1 MTDNDTFVS
10 SSLEGGYSRDLV
22 KVNKIQDLKAA
33 QQARKLGTRDAGLGK
48 KTVFGILLT
57 DGSSGRRDS
66 REKRA
71 RMQDQALVSR
81 EPVFCVAQ

>member
-1 MTDNDTFVS
+1 MR
-10 SSLEGGYSRDLV
+10 G
-22 KVNKIQDLKAA
+22 
-33 QQARKLGTRDAGLGK
+33 AGLGK
-48 KTVFGILLT
+48 KTAFGILT

>member
-10 SSLEGGYSRDLV
+10 SSLEGYSRDLV

-33 QQARKLGTRDAGLGK
+33 QQARKLGRRDAGLGK

-57 DGSSGRRDS
+57 DGSSGLRDS